1 MDKMKISDIT
11 SRLEKLAP
19 LGLQES
25 YDNCGLLTGQG
36 DWECTG
42 VLVCLDC
49 TEEILQEALDRG
61 CNLVVAHHPVIFGGL
76 KRLNGNGYVEK
87 TVIRAIRN
95 NLAIY
100 ALHTNLDNVADGVNR
115 RIAEQIGLGALEVLS
130 PKKEQ
135 LLKLVTYCPVAN
147 SPTLL
152 EALFAAGAGHVG
164 QYSECSFTMSGTGTF
179 LPGENT
185 NPHLGERGKRHR
197 EQEERIELV
206 LPAFLE
212 REVLAALKKNHPY
225 EEVAYDLVTLRNGQR
240 QWGSGLIGRL
250 PEPMSEE
257 ALLDKLAGAF
267 GQRVI
272 RHSSLRKKPVQTV
285 AVCGGAGASLIGSAR
300 SRKADLYV
308 TSDLKYH
315 DFFEAGET
323 LLLADIGHYESEQYT
338 SDLIVD
344 VLKAN
349 FPNFAILKT
358 TVNTNPVRY
367 RVAN

>member
-1 MDKMKISDIT
+1 M
-11 SRLEKLAP
+11 
-19 LGLQES
+19 
-25 YDNCGLLTGQG
+25 
-36 DWECTG
+36 
-42 VLVCLDC
+42 
-49 TEEILQEALDRG
+49 
-61 CNLVVAHHPVIFGGL
+61 
-76 KRLNGNGYVEK
+76 
-87 TVIRAIRN
+87 
-95 NLAIY
+95 
-100 ALHTNLDNVADGVNR
+100 
-115 RIAEQIGLGALEVLS
+115 
-130 PKKEQ
+130 
-135 LLKLVTYCPVAN
+135 
-147 SPTLL
+147 
-152 EALFAAGAGHVG
+152 
-164 QYSECSFTMSGTGTF
+164 
-179 LPGENT
+179 
-185 NPHLGERGKRHR
+185 
-197 EQEERIELV
+197 
-206 LPAFLE
+206 
-212 REVLAALKKNHPY
+212 
-225 EEVAYDLVTLRNGQR
+225 AYDLVTLRNGQR

-285 AVCGGAGASLIGSAR
+285 AVCGGAGASFIGSAR